1 MSFLPPIMSP
11 MHSQRSAL
19 EWPRTYFACSY
30 CGWRPGIDSSGLG
43 LNFLSSRRRV
53 RNPHLKRRTF
63 LCKFSIHLHFFF
75 QVSQE
80 TVNHSP
86 LKSTK
91 FYPTMFPVF
100 TSRALAL
107 TLSFLY
113 AAVLVYSQPDLC
125 LEDDLLIALQAN
137 REAAEEFCRAD
148 LQVPDIYNTYIL
160 GNNAQKVCL

>member
-1 MSFLPPIMSP
+1 
-11 MHSQRSAL
+11 MHWTGL
-19 EWPRTYFACSY
+19 EQISLLVLGAE
-30 CGWRPGIDSSGLG
+30 DLKLNSSGLG
-43 LNFLSSRRRV
+43 LNFLSSKASGSKSPFKAPYFPRV
-53 RNPHLKRRTF
+53 NSQFTFFFFFHL
-63 LCKFSIHLHFFF
+63 FFF

-148 LQVPDIYNTYIL
+148 LQVPDIYNTYL
-160 GNNAQKVCL
+160 ATTLRRSV